1 VATRA
6 KRLHPAR
13 THRDAVL
20 TSLPEEQRPVAEQV
34 LRGGIPAVRQ
44 AVEEHNAKARAAGEP
59 EVRADA
65 LVGMAEDLQPA
76 LRAAEWRDRAEAAL
90 ADVETVSLRDLRA
103 VVAGS
108 DAGRDDACRQL
119 ATSLRE
125 AFDRRSSAEREVW
138 LGEIQKSLTENRVV
152 RALRVS
158 SRPPEPGVRFPPD
171 LAHQLSEAA
180 SRAMGPDVA
189 AERWTAVLDAVVS
202 SPVRLSV
209 RPEGLPKEPGQ
220 ALTDAVRQATAR
232 VPGLENMLEP
242 GGPPASPAPVPPP
255 PPAPPKAAAAP
266 PGPVPPPPVIPP
278 AAPATPEAAPPTPE
292 AAPPT
297 PEAGSP
303 PPASSGDDRDDPVLV
318 EELGQPLDQP

>member
-1 VATRA
+1 MSTRA
-6 KRLHPAR
+6 KRLHPGR

-20 TSLPEEQRPVAEQV
+20 ASLPEEQRPVAEQV

-44 AVEEHNAKARAAGEP
+44 AVDEHNTKARAAGEP
-59 EVRADA
+59 EVKADA
-65 LVGMAEDLQPA
+65 LVSMAEELLPS

-90 ADVETVSLRDLRA
+90 ADVDTVGLRDLRA

-108 DAGRDDACRQL
+108 DAGRDDAARQL
-119 ATSLRE
+119 ASSLRE
-125 AFDRRSSAEREVW
+125 AFDRRSTAEREVW
-138 LGEIQKSLTENRVV
+138 MGEIRRSLDEGRVV

-189 AERWTAVLDAVVS
+189 PERWTAVLDAVVC

-209 RPEGLPKEPGQ
+209 RPDGLPKEPGD
-220 ALTDAVRQATAR
+220 ALTGAVRQATSR
-232 VPGLENMLEP
+232 VPGLESLLDP
-242 GGPPASPAPVPPP
+242 DRPRAAAPPVPPP
-255 PPAPPKAAAAP
+255 PTAPP
-266 PGPVPPPPVIPP
+266 
-278 AAPATPEAAPPTPE
+278 
-292 AAPPT
+292 
-297 PEAGSP
+297 
-303 PPASSGDDRDDPVLV
+303 SGDDGKDSVLV